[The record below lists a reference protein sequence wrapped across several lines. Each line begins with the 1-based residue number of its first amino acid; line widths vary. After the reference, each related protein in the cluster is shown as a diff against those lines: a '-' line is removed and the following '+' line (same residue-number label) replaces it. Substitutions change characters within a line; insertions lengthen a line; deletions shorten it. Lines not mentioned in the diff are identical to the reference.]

1 METFPAD
8 FGPLEYN
15 KDNKTRFLRT
25 GSVLLKEGAKE
36 LVEKGIVDTSKISV
50 NRAGIA
56 VSGEVYGYLYAPGL
70 HHGVLVTITGG
81 SFSNNRLDRL
91 VCYIQFR
98 TVNNSLANKG
108 EKQSLPALS
117 RIIGNNVYV
126 DSFNAYSI
134 IRKVEHMMANFPAT
148 SNVA

>member
-1 METFPAD
+1 MKEFPTD
-8 FGPLEYN
+8 FGPLEYSE
-15 KDNKTRFLRT
+15 DNKTRFLRT
-25 GSVLLKEGAKE
+25 GSVLLKEVAKE
-36 LVEKGIVDTSKISV
+36 LVAKGIVATSKISV

-91 VCYIQFR
+91 VCYIQYR
-98 TVNNSLANKG
+98 TVNSFVHKG
-108 EKQSLPALS
+108 EKLSLPPLS
-117 RIIGNNVYV
+117 HIVGNNVYM
-126 DSFNAYSI
+126 DHINTNSI
-134 IRKVEHMMANFPAT
+134 IRKVEQMMAHFPVT